1 MDSDKTISEMNVLP
15 RRMLLATDG
24 SEDSART
31 ARTAIEL
38 SEELG
43 AELHLVYVRDVP
55 GVFYLPPGF
64 WELDMELQS
73 KVARRI
79 EEEAFT
85 RLAQEVRIAREAGN
99 KVAQVHARV
108 GTPDEEIVKLAEEL
122 GAGLIVVGSRG
133 LGSLKRVLMGSV
145 SESVLHH
152 THASVLVAR
161 GDPISLPTKILAAT
175 DGSGEAAL
183 AATAAAEIARRT
195 GSELHVVHLGEVSLV
210 YHPERHGYLAQYDKL
225 QEEAQRSL
233 DEQVERIR
241 VAAVTVAQAHLRMG
255 FPDEEIVVLSEGIG
269 AGLIVAGSRGM
280 GPQSVPCWGASPA
293 ASSGTPTVPSWWY
306 AKWTEAM
313 MATLTNLGA
322 YYEGGKT

>member
-1 MDSDKTISEMNVLP
+1 MGTEDELAPGKKSMDSDKTISEMNVLP

-43 AELHLVYVRDVP
+43 AELHLVYVGDVP

-85 RLAQEVRIAREAGN
+85 RLAEEVRIAREAGN
-99 KVAQVHARV
+99 KGAQVHA
-108 GTPDEEIVKLAEEL
+108 
-122 GAGLIVVGSRG
+122 
-133 LGSLKRVLMGSV
+133 RVLMGSV

-152 THASVLVAR
+152 AHASVLVAC
-161 GDPISLPTKILAAT
+161 GEPISFPTKILAAT

-195 GSELHVVHLGEVSLV
+195 CSKLHVVHVGEVAPV
-210 YHPERHGYLAQYDKL
+210 YHSERHGYLARYEEL
-225 QEEAQRSL
+225 QQ
-233 DEQVERIR
+233 
-241 VAAVTVAQAHLRMG
+241 
-255 FPDEEIVVLSEGIG
+255 
-269 AGLIVAGSRGM
+269 
-280 GPQSVPCWGASPA
+280 
-293 ASSGTPTVPSWWY
+293 
-306 AKWTEAM
+306 
-313 MATLTNLGA
+313 
-322 YYEGGKT
+322 